1 MLSTFENQNKWLAPR
16 VKLDGVSV
24 MDHLFNQMNGSY
36 PNKWR
41 SNFRDEQAVQD
52 WRFSWA
58 EAFEDEGL
66 TAKDV
71 ALGIKNCRRMFD
83 WPPSLTEFLRAA
95 RPYLEPDVAFFEAV
109 RGLQDRSR
117 GKQGDWSHPAIFF
130 AALAVGQYDM
140 RNDSYQQ
147 LKGRWTKALAD
158 QLSLGSWSDIPPVM
172 EALPAPSRTE
182 EGKAQV
188 RKISTMAGDALANKD
203 SDHKRW
209 INRVLGKPK
218 DFCAYSVTRAEQ
230 TLKDMQA

>member
-1 MLSTFENQNKWLAPR
+1 MLSTYENQNKWLTPH
-16 VKLDGVSV
+16 VKLDGVSL
-24 MDHLFNQMNGSY
+24 MDHLFNRMNGSY

-52 WRFSWA
+52 WRISWA

-66 TAKDV
+66 TANDV

-109 RGLQDRSR
+109 RGLQARSR

-130 AALAVGQYDM
+130 AALSVGQYEM

-147 LKGRWTKALAD
+147 LKGRWAKALSD
-158 QLSLGSWSDIPPVM
+158 QLSLGSWPEIPPVM
-172 EALPAPSRTE
+172 EALPAPERTE

-188 RKISTMAGDALANKD
+188 RKISAMAGEALANKG

-209 INRVLGKPK
+209 IGNVLGRPK
-218 DFCAYSVTRAEQ
+218 DVCAYSVNLAKKALEE
-230 TLKDMQA
+230 MQA